1 VTDDDVTY
9 YAVHDPA
16 DPSRITYWRETAQG
30 RKPWPNKANYA
41 PVLLKRDVPAL
52 LTRQDR
58 RAWVNAW
65 FREELPK
72 WQAAIDAAIDA
83 DPVGARARFVAFTS
97 RCCCCAVHSQ
107 TRPASATAS
116 DPSAVPTSPPA
127 CWPSSPWRWGER
139 TRRTSRGRRQSMRA
153 TDPAPRRR
161 TQLADCPSCGGG
173 GKDCDRAH
181 WLRGARCCDRCSGP
195 HPWQRVT
202 P

>member
-1 VTDDDVTY
+1 MTDDDVTY

-97 RCCCCAVHSQ
+97 RCCCC
-107 TRPASATAS
+107 
-116 DPSAVPTSPPA
+116 
-127 CWPSSPWRWGER
+127 
-139 TRRTSRGRRQSMRA
+139 GRA
-153 TDPAPRRR
+153 LTDPASKCYGVGPECRADVSAGL
-161 TQLADCPSCGGG
+161 LAELTVAVG
-173 GKDCDRAH
+173 RAH
-181 WLRGARCCDRCSGP
+181 AAHLEGQEAEHAS
-195 HPWQRVT
+195 H
-202 P
+202 